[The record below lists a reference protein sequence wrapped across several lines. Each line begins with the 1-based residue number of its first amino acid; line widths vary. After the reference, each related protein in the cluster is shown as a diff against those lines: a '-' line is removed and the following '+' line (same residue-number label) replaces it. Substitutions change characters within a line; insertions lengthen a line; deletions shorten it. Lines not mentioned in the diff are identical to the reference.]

1 MGRQASRSEIFKD
14 ALSRKTCPD
23 PKNSKLKF
31 RIKSKNTNTLSM
43 NCNFPREEI

>member
-23 PKNSKLKF
+23 PKSSKL
-31 RIKSKNTNTLSM
+31 LSM